1 MKKFSFPLDRVLSWR
16 QTQTRLEEA
25 TLERLTTEKR
35 ELDLRDAALQRS
47 VREAGEKLTS
57 SRSVFSSEIG
67 ALEHFRGS
75 ATAQSRHFTISRVA
89 LEKKI
94 AQQTQIVIER
104 RRDAHL
110 LERLRETRLKD
121 WHSAAS
127 REVEQQAEESYMSRL
142 ARATPFQ

>member
-25 TLERLTTEKR
+25 NLERLTAEFR
-35 ELDLRDAALQRS
+35 SLELRDAALQRS
-47 VREAGEKLTS
+47 VREAGVKLTS
-57 SRSVFSSEIG
+57 AGFAFPSEIG
-67 ALEHFRGS
+67 ALEHFRVS
-75 ATAQSRHFTISRVA
+75 ANAQCRHFAISRVA

-94 AQQTQIVIER
+94 ALQTQVVIQR

-110 LERLRETRLKD
+110 LERLRDSRLTQ
-121 WHSAAS
+121 WRSAAA
-127 REVEQQAEESYMSRL
+127 REVEQQAEESYMARL